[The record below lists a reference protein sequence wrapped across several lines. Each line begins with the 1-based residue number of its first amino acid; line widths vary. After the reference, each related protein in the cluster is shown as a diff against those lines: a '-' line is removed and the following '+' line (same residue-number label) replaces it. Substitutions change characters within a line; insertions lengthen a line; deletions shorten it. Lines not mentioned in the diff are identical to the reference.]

1 MSVFWLRVLLAAL
14 LVAVLLV
21 AAFPLLILLNLASG
35 GTGFGLCMH
44 GLESCRIAYTSGL
57 ELMLVLTVT
66 LFALLGVIRL
76 VVRAIRHVER
86 RDEIEEAMR
95 RLSGQV

>member
-21 AAFPLLILLNLASG
+21 AAFPLLILINLASG
-35 GTGFGLCMH
+35 GTGFGLCLH
-44 GLESCRIAYTSGL
+44 GLQSCRIAYTSGL
-57 ELMLVLTVT
+57 ELMFVLTVT
-66 LFALLGVIRL
+66 LFALLGGIRL
-76 VVRAIRHVER
+76 VARAIRHVER
-86 RDEIEEAMR
+86 RRELDEAMR